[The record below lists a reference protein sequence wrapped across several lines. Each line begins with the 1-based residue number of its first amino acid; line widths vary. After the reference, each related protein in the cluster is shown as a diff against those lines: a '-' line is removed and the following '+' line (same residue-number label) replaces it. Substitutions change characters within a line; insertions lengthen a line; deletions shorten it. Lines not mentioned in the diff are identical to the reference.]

1 MSKKLWNQIWGYMLF
16 NWFVIEKVLGGYWCR
31 SQYTLIII
39 KSYNKQNK
47 TTNKGWYMISV
58 LVNTCLKELGCR
70 VKSIAL
76 SYVTVTIYK
85 MSKINKW
92 QVCTLIVC
100 ELNVLGIK
108 TMLFMVVLS

>member
-1 MSKKLWNQIWGYMLF
+1 MS
-16 NWFVIEKVLGGYWCR
+16 
-31 SQYTLIII
+31 
-39 KSYNKQNK
+39 
-47 TTNKGWYMISV
+47 
-58 LVNTCLKELGCR
+58 

-92 QVCTLIVC
+92 QVCTLIAC